1 MTFIADYKSTIIK
14 LIFAVAIAFCLA
26 IPFSVSTHAAPA
38 VNNFKITS
46 GIAANKTSEITF
58 DSTRVISGTAETGAK
73 ISITIYEP
81 YTNSA
86 GQTAYKLIR
95 TYNLT
100 VGSTGIFSQNISLK
114 EGVNYLVITARKDG
128 KYSEIRTTINRKNK
142 VLKSVLSQSIA
153 VPGRGKW

>member
-1 MTFIADYKSTIIK
+1 MTFAQNYKNIILK
-14 LIFAVAIAFCLA
+14 LIFAVALAFCLA
-26 IPFSVSTHAAPA
+26 IPFSINAHAAAP

-46 GIAANKTSEITF
+46 GIAQGKASEITF
-58 DSTRVISGTAETGAK
+58 DSTRVISGTAETGSK
-73 ISITIYEP
+73 ISITVYEP
-81 YTNSA
+81 YTNAA
-86 GQTAYKLIR
+86 GKTAYKLIR

-100 VGSTGIFSQNISLK
+100 VGSTGIFSQSISLK
-114 EGVNYLVITARKDG
+114 EGVNYLVVTAKKDG